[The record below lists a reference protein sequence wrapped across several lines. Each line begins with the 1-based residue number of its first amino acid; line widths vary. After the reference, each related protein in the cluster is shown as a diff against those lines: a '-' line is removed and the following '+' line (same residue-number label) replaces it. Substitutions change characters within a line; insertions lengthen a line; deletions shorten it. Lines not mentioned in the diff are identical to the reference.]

1 MSINEKISVLITVR
15 SASSRLPEKCF
26 LPFGSSSVLEHII
39 KRAIHYNLD
48 PIICTTKNT
57 EDDRIVKLAEDNGVK
72 VFRGPSA
79 NKLLR
84 WSQCCEY
91 FQLNEFHSVDA
102 DDPFFCGDEVKRSY
116 ALLKSGFDMVAP
128 TPSSSEGGATV
139 GYSLTA
145 DIVKRASLATSDDQD
160 TEMIWSYIER
170 VPGLSKIILDNPKDN
185 IISTR
190 MTLDYHEDYVLLEAI
205 RLIVGNLATREEVC
219 KVIENNPDLVY
230 VNSFR
235 SEEWS
240 ANQKNKSL

>member
-1 MSINEKISVLITVR
+1 MKIPAFITVR
-15 SASSRLPEKCF
+15 SSSTRLPEKCF
-26 LPFGSSSVLEHII
+26 LPFGTGSVLEHVIRRV
-39 KRAIHYNLD
+39 KHYDLD
-48 PIICTTKNT
+48 PIVCTTSEVT
-57 EDDRIVKLAEDNGVK
+57 DDTIIELAKCNVKF
-72 VFRGPSA
+72 FRGPVE

-84 WSQCCEY
+84 WSQCCEH
-91 FQLNEFHSVDA
+91 FDLKSFHSVDA

-116 ALLKSGFDMVAP
+116 DLLQTGFDMVTP
-128 TPSSSEGGATV
+128 SPSSSGGGATV

-145 DIVKRASLATSDDQD
+145 NIVKRASLATSHDQD
-160 TEMIWSYIER
+160 TEMIWSYIEK
-170 VPGLSKIILDNPKDN
+170 VPGLSKIILDDPKDN

-240 ANQKNKSL
+240 TNQKNKSL